1 MKYWVT
7 FPPKALAGI
16 MCPSSWSPMEIRIA
30 PKKITTPSA

>member
-16 MCPSSWSPMEIRIA
+16 MWPSSWSPIDIKIA
-30 PKKITTPSA
+30 LKKITTPSA